1 MLNITFENFD
11 TACYNIRHNV
21 MQLIKNAVGISIE
34 INTMG
39 GQLENIQQSV
49 TDMENNIGNVDL
61 SGLRDAVREL
71 RTDVD
76 NLMSGGSGD
85 LEKINERIDQLEVN
99 HRFMQAQIDRLNQ
112 EVFP

>member
-1 MLNITFENFD
+1 MINITFENFD
-11 TACYNIRHNV
+11 TACYNLRHNV

-39 GQLENIQQSV
+39 SQLENIQQSV
-49 TDMENNIGNVDL
+49 TDMEDNIGNVDL
-61 SGLRDAVREL
+61 RGLRDAVREL

-85 LEKINERIDQLEVN
+85 LEEINRRLEQLEVN
-99 HRFMQAQIDRLNQ
+99 GRFMQAQIDRLNQ

>member
-1 MLNITFENFD
+1 MINISFDMFD
-11 TACYNIRHNV
+11 TACYNLRYNI
-21 MQLIKNAVGISIE
+21 MQLIKNTVGISIE

-39 GQLENIQQSV
+39 SQLENIQQSV
-49 TDMENNIGNVDL
+49 TDIEDNIGNVDL
-61 SGLRDAVREL
+61 RDLRNAVRDL

-85 LEKINERIDQLEVN
+85 LQEIDRRLDQLEVN
-99 HRFMQAQIDRLNQ
+99 GLFMQAQIDRLNK